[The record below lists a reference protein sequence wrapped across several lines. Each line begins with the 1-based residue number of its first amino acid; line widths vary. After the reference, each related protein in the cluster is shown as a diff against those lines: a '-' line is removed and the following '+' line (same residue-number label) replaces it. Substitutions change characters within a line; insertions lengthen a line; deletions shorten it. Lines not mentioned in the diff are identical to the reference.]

1 MVARRNDQIDFQNYH
16 FYIIKLASKE
26 KSDNLLRAKSV
37 CLAERPKSHHGRNVR
52 SADSFHRYSDK
63 QYFHRQPTTD
73 HSKRKIKTSNVVV
86 REQKRKT
93 IEKTPCAVSVQNLSI
108 PMTYADNPR
117 LKRSTS
123 KQNTN
128 NYSMRIDNRTKSSN
142 LKQVCDKKLC
152 QTIGGKET
160 ENKLLL
166 QISEAE
172 QVSDFERILNSNAIL
187 WERAHGHVWRSS
199 VAAHTPSA
207 SLLPRPRSTYS
218 LRTVS
223 QAYQT
228 LFRQH
233 EESLQELIDRHR
245 QETTNKNKNAT
256 TSLLEN
262 SWYENLQGLSEFYED
277 DQALQKEIETITDRI
292 ISDEVRVAEAGQ
304 TTTRSN
310 FNVNL
315 AGLIGL
321 YVNGEGVSPT
331 FLEDRGPSPEVER
344 IDDCEVKEWLEPSMS
359 GQPDKYTKDNSDS
372 GIDCLAQNLN
382 TIQIDCDG
390 NVPTITFSN
399 CCDTRSQNDIPT
411 NSEVVIHLAPPSIES
426 VDEARPPMM

>member
-1 MVARRNDQIDFQNYH
+1 MALLKDNNKTSLSGDENITLHRSKTESKTELEHLMTVSLDHCCWSLVETIRSIIKITI
-16 FYIIKLASKE
+16 FYLIKLASKE
-26 KSDNLLRAKSV
+26 KSDNPLRAKSV
-37 CLAERPKSHHGRNVR
+37 CLAERPRSHHGRNVR
-52 SADSFHRYSDK
+52 SADSFRRYSDK
-63 QYFHRQPTTD
+63 QYFYRQPTTD
-73 HSKRKIKTSNVVV
+73 HSKRKIKPSNIVV

-93 IEKTPCAVSVQNLSI
+93 IEKTPCA
-108 PMTYADNPR
+108 A
-117 LKRSTS
+117 
-123 KQNTN
+123 
-128 NYSMRIDNRTKSSN
+128 
-142 LKQVCDKKLC
+142 CDKKLC

-187 WERAHGHVWRSS
+187 WERARGHVWRSS

-245 QETTNKNKNAT
+245 QETTNKYKNAT
-256 TSLLEN
+256 TSLLED

-321 YVNGEGVSPT
+321 HVNGEGVSPT

-344 IDDCEVKEWLEPSMS
+344 INDCAVKEWLEPSMS
-359 GQPDKYTKDNSDS
+359 GQPDKYTKDNNDS
-372 GIDCLAQNLN
+372 GIDCLTQNLN